1 VSGRRI
7 AISGATGL
15 VGTALANALR
25 ANGDA
30 VIAIGRA
37 PRKPEDVRWDPE
49 RGEIEHDKLESL
61 DAVVHLA
68 GENIADG
75 RWTARKKAK
84 IASSRVQGTR
94 LVAQTL
100 AKLKQPP
107 PALVSASASGFYG
120 DRGDMIVDHTCTA
133 GTGFLAE
140 VCQSWEAAALPAN
153 AVGIRICHPRIGIVL
168 TPSGGALK
176 RMLLPFR
183 LGLGGRLGSGRQWVS
198 WISLADL
205 VTVLMRSI
213 SDPELRGPFD
223 AVTQNPV
230 TNAEFT
236 RVLARVLHRP
246 AFLPVPRFA
255 LRILLGEMAGP
266 LVFTSCRVQPKRLV
280 ELGHRFATPS
290 LEEAL
295 VSMIGKE

>member
-1 VSGRRI
+1 MSGRRI
-7 AISGATGL
+7 AITGASGM
-15 VGTALANALR
+15 VGTALADALR
-25 ANGDA
+25 TEGDV
-30 VIAIGRA
+30 VIAIGRS

-68 GENIADG
+68 GENIADS
-75 RWTARKKAK
+75 RWTARKKAR

-94 LVAQTL
+94 LVAQVL
-100 AKLKQPP
+100 ARLRKPP
-107 PALVSASASGFYG
+107 PVLVSASASGFYG
-120 DRGDMIVDHTCTA
+120 DRGDTIVDHTCAA

-140 VCQSWEAAALPAN
+140 VCQSWEAAASPAQ
-153 AVGIRICHPRIGIVL
+153 ALGIRVCHPRIGIVL
-168 TPSGGALK
+168 TPIGGALK
-176 RMLLPFR
+176 RMLLPFK
-183 LGLGGRLGSGRQWVS
+183 LGLGGRLGNGRQWVS

-205 VTVLMRSI
+205 VTVLLRSI
-213 SDPELRGPFD
+213 SDAELTGPFD
-223 AVTQNPV
+223 VVTQNPV
-230 TNAEFT
+230 TNAELT

-246 AFLPVPRFA
+246 AFLPVPRFV

-266 LVFTSCRVQPKRLV
+266 LVFTSCRVQPRRLL